1 MEIGISTACFYPE
14 PLEDAVERIARLGL
28 RTIEVFFNTESEFRE
43 PYYSELKRLVDA
55 HGLSVVSVHPFTSLM
70 EGILLFSDY
79 RRRAEDGFAQ
89 YRHYFRAAHGL
100 GAKYLTLHG
109 ERYMP
114 GVADTPQ
121 SLARKIDRYHR
132 LCEIAAEEGIVVAQ
146 ENVAWC
152 RSRDPAYLA
161 MLYDQVPA
169 LRYTL
174 DIKQANR
181 AGHSWKE
188 YFDVIAPRLVN
199 VHIND
204 FDQDH
209 GCLLPGE
216 GLMDFDELFLQLK
229 RAGYDRQ
236 ALIEVYSANYTSD
249 RQLMRSADLLCK
261 RACAAGYTVKCDEKS
276 ASKASHRTKKMV

>member
-28 RTIEVFFNTESEFRE
+28 RTIEIFFNTESEFRE
-43 PYYSELKRLVDA
+43 PYYSELRQMVEER
-55 HGLSVVSVHPFTSLM
+55 GLKVVSVHPFTSLM

-89 YRHYFRAAHGL
+89 YRHYFRAARGL

-109 ERYMP
+109 ERHMP
-114 GVADTPQ
+114 GITDTPQ
-121 SLARKIDRYHR
+121 ALERKIARYHR
-132 LCEIAAEEGIVVAQ
+132 LCAIAAEEGMIVAQ

-161 MLYDQVPA
+161 MLYERVPE
-169 LRYTL
+169 LCYTL

-188 YFDVIAPRLVN
+188 YFDIVAPRLVN

-204 FDQDH
+204 FDQNH

-216 GLMDFDELFLQLK
+216 GLMDFAELFSLL
-229 RAGYDRQ
+229 RHADYDRQ
-236 ALIEVYSANYTSD
+236 TLIEVYSANFTAD
-249 RQLMRSADLLCK
+249 RQLM
-261 RACAAGYTVKCDEKS
+261 CAAELLKRRARGAGYS
-276 ASKASHRTKKMV
+276 IG